1 MELESLGKNDAA
13 PRQLAAMGIA
23 SRGLLR
29 SFRRIGG
36 VLAALAVTAGLAL
49 VPAGAQS
56 SDGAPVFAVALRSS
70 LADVGAATLLV
81 AADQAD
87 TVLTVAAPDATGA
100 AAAGLVTEHGASGL
114 VLVGGPAAVGPT
126 VEAELTAAAPQAA
139 VSRVWGADRT
149 ATAAEVARRVLTSR
163 SDQRGAVVA
172 LANGWSP
179 ADAAAAAA
187 AVAAAAADAV
197 LWTSPEALGDAAAG
211 VLEDFEVG
219 LVLVVGGPAALSDD
233 IAAAAG
239 AAAGATVQR
248 VGGAT
253 RADTAESLARTAT
266 AGRASAVAI
275 ADGWDLHA
283 ASTAATLAAAVA
295 GAVVLFAEPDGNL
308 GAAATRFL
316 AGSLPE
322 HVWVLGSD
330 EAARTA
336 LADNAKQAAPLAQIV
351 LIDSPAAATQA
362 AIEASRQLSQADD
375 DSVSNDGGSDPPP
388 TTQAQATVPPSPTG
402 VTATPQGPSTV
413 LLSWDPYPTDHS
425 VVELTVVWYRSSDP
439 AGTPPAGGAILAP
452 SATTYTVTGLIPGT
466 RYQLNILARSTS
478 GLTRGTAV
486 FATTPQTTTPKT
498 TTPQS

>member
-1 MELESLGKNDAA
+1 MELESLGKNEPA
-13 PRQLAAMGIA
+13 PRQLAAVGVA
-23 SRGLLR
+23 GRGTP
-29 SFRRIGG
+29 SVFRRVGG
-36 VLAALAVTAGLAL
+36 VLAALAVTTGLAL

-56 SDGAPVFAVALRSS
+56 SEGEPVFAVALRSS
-70 LADVGAATLLV
+70 LADVGTATLLV

-87 TVLTVAAPDATGA
+87 AVLTVDAPDAAGA
-100 AAAGLVTEHGASGL
+100 AAVGLVTEHGASGL
-114 VLVGGPAAVGPT
+114 VLVGGPAAVGAA
-126 VEAELTAAAPQAA
+126 VEADLAGAAPQAA
-139 VSRVWGADRT
+139 VSRVWGADRE
-149 ATAAEVARRVLTSR
+149 ATAAAVARRVLMSQTDRR
-163 SDQRGAVVA
+163 SAVVA

-187 AVAAAAADAV
+187 AVAAGAADAV

-211 VLEDFEVG
+211 VLKDFEVG

-239 AAAGATVQR
+239 AAAVATVQR

-266 AGRASAVAI
+266 AGHATAVAV

-283 ASTAATLAAAVA
+283 ASTAAALAAA
-295 GAVVLFAEPDGNL
+295 GDRTVVLFAEPDGTL
-308 GAAATRFL
+308 GDAAARFL

-322 HVWVLGSD
+322 HVWVLGND
-330 EAARTA
+330 EAARAA

-375 DSVSNDGGSDPPP
+375 DSTGNGPTP
-388 TTQAQATVPPSPTG
+388 TTQGPAIDPPSLTG

-413 LLSWDPYPTDHS
+413 LLSWDPYPTGHS
-425 VVELTVVWYRSSDP
+425 VTQLTIVWYPTSDP
-439 AGTPPAGGAILAP
+439 AATTSAGGAVVVLP
-452 SATTYTVTGLIPGT
+452 ATSHAVTGLIPGT
-466 RYQLNILARSTS
+466 RYQFNILARNTH
-478 GLTRGTAV
+478 GRTRGTAV
-486 FATTPQTTTPKT
+486 FATTPQP
-498 TTPQS
+498 